1 VTTSTPQECLIA
13 LGRLCG
19 EDHGTEAVEAILS
32 RHPEIMLSSQS
43 FHHYKMA
50 LLCDS
55 TTSRI
60 ECFND
65 AVESSRQALALSPNS
80 ISFALFHAILF
91 FQLALN
97 DAGSYDAVVQ
107 ECDRALLIE
116 NPMEPGYEVPVQA
129 LRLEKIREA
138 IVELAKK
145 SKRHDH
151 RS

>member
-1 VTTSTPQECLIA
+1 
-13 LGRLCG
+13 
-19 EDHGTEAVEAILS
+19 
-32 RHPEIMLSSQS
+32 MLSSQS

-97 DAGSYDAVVQ
+97 DAGSYDALVQ
-107 ECDRALLIE
+107 EWDRVLLIE
-116 NPMEPGYEVPVQA
+116 NPDRARVRSPGPGFA
-129 LRLEKIREA
+129 AREDQGSYRGA
-138 IVELAKK
+138 DREIQEND
-145 SKRHDH
+145 R
-151 RS
+151 RSWRWEHEG